1 MYKKLF
7 VILALFSFLP
17 HFLVC
22 QNKFREN
29 GWYHILSGQTDSISQ
44 EPIVTIKD
52 FISLRLE
59 TDYFGKNVIS
69 GQISKYKSN
78 KWAKE
83 TEKAIGRQI
92 AFVFNDSIITDS
104 RVNCRIESG
113 AFQITSILDKELPG
127 IYEQLKQEK
136 IDSIEALFKGWE
148 KDSLFYTMPPKQR
161 DSIRIATDYWEASAW
176 VDLMTKP
183 DEHYWYSI
191 TNSSEY
197 KKLEEALQA
206 ELGKPNFSSRASDY
220 MKSKA
225 YQAYKTYICND
236 PEYINLMFK
245 SFLFNQFKGL
255 NGYLIDDII
264 QTRYPFAP
272 SIRAYVEKT
281 DNSDDER
288 FAVYKWQ
295 RKIWFLMN
303 KEKKNQQY
311 EEKTAGVD

>member
-1 MYKKLF
+1 MCKKLLG
-7 VILALFSFLP
+7 ILVLFSFLP

-29 GWYHILSGQTDSISQ
+29 GWYHILSGQTDSISR
-44 EPIVTIKD
+44 EPIVTVKD

-59 TDYFGKNVIS
+59 TDYCKKNVIS
-69 GQISKYKSN
+69 GQISKYKSR

-83 TEKAIGRQI
+83 TEKTIGRQI
-92 AFVFNDSIITDS
+92 AFVFNDSVITS
-104 RVNCRIESG
+104 LRVNCKIESG

-136 IDSIEALFKGWE
+136 IDSIEALFEGWE
-148 KDSLFYTMPPKQR
+148 KDSLFYTMPLEQR

-176 VDLMTKP
+176 VDLVTKP

-191 TNSSEY
+191 PDSTEY
-197 KKLEEALQA
+197 KKLEEALQE
-206 ELGKPNFSSRASDY
+206 ELGKPDFSSKVSNY
-220 MKSKA
+220 MKSEA

-245 SFLFNQFKGL
+245 SFLFKQFKGL

-264 QTRYPFAP
+264 QTRYPLAP

-303 KEKKNQQY
+303 TEKRINNMKKKQL
-311 EEKTAGVD
+311 E

>member
-22 QNKFREN
+22 QNKFQEN

-92 AFVFNDSIITDS
+92 AFVFNDSIITDP

-148 KDSLFYTMPPKQR
+148 RDSLFYTMPPKQR

-191 TNSSEY
+191 TDSSEY

-206 ELGKPNFSSRASDY
+206 ELGKSDFSRASDY

-311 EEKTAGVD
+311 EEKTTGVD

>member
-1 MYKKLF
+1 MYKKIF
-7 VILALFSFLP
+7 VILVLFSFLP
-17 HFLVC
+17 HFLFC
-22 QNKFREN
+22 QNKFRKN

-92 AFVFNDSIITDS
+92 AFVFNDSIITDP

-148 KDSLFYTMPPKQR
+148 RDSLFYTMPPKQR

-191 TNSSEY
+191 TDSTKY
-197 KKLEEALQA
+197 KKLEEALKE

-311 EEKTAGVD
+311 EEKTTGVD

>member
-78 KWAKE
+78 KWAEE

-92 AFVFNDSIITDS
+92 AFVFNDSIITDP

-197 KKLEEALQA
+197 KKLEEALKE